1 MPRITI
7 DGLSLEVP
15 EGTTVFAAAQKIGI
29 DIPHL
34 CQDDR
39 LKPFGGCR
47 MCLVSVAGAPHLVSS
62 CNTPVHDGMSVAT
75 RSSEAESS
83 RRETL
88 IELARHSPEAP
99 VRSAPELPLHR
110 YFEEYGIVP
119 AGETP
124 EFDVL
129 KDDSHPYIA
138 IDMTRCIDCMR
149 CVRICGEVAG
159 RFVWQAAGRGERMRI
174 VPDSLTTL
182 AASSCVSCGA
192 CADTCPTGAIID
204 KAVIRDGVP
213 TRWTRTVC
221 PYCGTG
227 CELEA
232 GTKDGKLI
240 ACRPAPDAAVNRGH
254 LCVKGRYAFDY
265 VHAGD
270 RVTDPMIREH
280 GVWRKTTW
288 DEALG
293 FTAALIQRAIGTHG
307 PDSLGFLGSARA
319 TNEENYLLQKLAR
332 VAVGTNNVDCCARVC
347 HTPSAAALK
356 AMLGTGAATNSFDDI
371 EAASLIFV
379 AGANPTECHPIVGD
393 RIRQAKL
400 NGAKLI
406 VADPRLTDLAR
417 VADIHLPV
425 TPGGNVPL
433 FNAMACVLIEE
444 GLVDADFIS
453 RRVAEWDEFRDFIR
467 TQTPETAA
475 PLCGVDAPLIRK
487 AARLYATCKPA
498 FSCHGLGLTEHV
510 QGTEGV
516 MCLINLALLTG
527 NLGKPGTGV
536 NPLRGQNNVQ
546 GAAHMG
552 CDPSQLTG
560 LVPIKDASHRARFA
574 AAWGRDLPES
584 KGLNLLQMVDAA
596 GSGKLKGLWA
606 FGFDLYLTLANMNAT
621 EKALSKLDFVIVQDL
636 FLNETADAFGT
647 VFFPASSSFE
657 KDGTFMNSDRRVQRV
672 RAALPPL
679 GNSRPDWEILKDV
692 ASRLG
697 FEKEFSHPSPEDI
710 WNEIRAVWPGGRGLS
725 YDRIAR
731 ESLHW
736 PCPDATH
743 PGTPVLYEDRFAVG
757 DRASLKRIAYA
768 PTPESVDAAFPF
780 LLTTGRT
787 LFHFNAGTMTR
798 RTPNLEI
805 HCGDFL
811 DMSPADAARL
821 GVKDGE
827 RVRILSRHGKITLP
841 LRIRNGIEPGQLF
854 ATFHE
859 PAARVNRITSP
870 FRDGITLAPE
880 YKVTA
885 VNVRK
890 IGMTDSPPPQDPRK
904 SA

>member
-1 MPRITI
+1 MLRIKI
-7 DGLSLEVP
+7 DDRSCEVP
-15 EGTTVFAAAQKIGI
+15 EGTTIFSAARKIGI

-39 LKPFGGCR
+39 LRPFGGCR
-47 MCLVSVAGAPHLVSS
+47 MCLVTVAGAPHLLAS
-62 CNTPVHDGMSVAT
+62 CNTPVADGMSVAT
-75 RSSEAESS
+75 KSAEAERS
-83 RRETL
+83 RHETL
-88 IELARHSPEAP
+88 TELARHYPEP
-99 VRSAPELPLHR
+99 TVRSTPETPFHR
-110 YFEEYGIVP
+110 YLKEYGLTP
-119 AGETP
+119 AGQPP
-124 EFDVL
+124 EYDVL

-138 IDMTRCIDCMR
+138 VDMALCIDCMR

-192 CADTCPTGAIID
+192 CADTCPTGAIAD
-204 KAVIRDGVP
+204 KSILSHGAP
-213 TRWTRTVC
+213 TKWSRTVC

-232 GTKDGKLI
+232 GTQNGKLI
-240 ACRPAPDAAVNRGH
+240 ACRPAPNAAVNRGH
-254 LCVKGRYAFDY
+254 LCVKGRYAFGY

-270 RVTDPMIREH
+270 RVTEPMIRE
-280 GVWRKTTW
+280 GGAWRKTTW
-288 DEALG
+288 DNALD
-293 FTAALIQRAIGTHG
+293 FVANRIKKAVDSHG
-307 PDSLGFLGSARA
+307 PDCLGFLGSARA
-319 TNEENYLLQKLAR
+319 TNEENYLMQKLAR
-332 VAVGTNNVDCCARVC
+332 VAVGTNNIDCCARVC

-406 VADPRLTDLAR
+406 VADPRKTDLAR
-417 VADIHLPV
+417 IADVHLPV
-425 TPGGNVPL
+425 KPGGNVPL
-433 FNAMACVLIEE
+433 FNAMACTLIEE
-444 GLVDADFIS
+444 GLVDADFIAD
-453 RRVAEWDEFRDFIR
+453 RVAEWDEFHDFIR
-467 TQTPETAA
+467 TQTPEAVEH
-475 PLCGVDAPLIRK
+475 LCGVNAPLIRK
-487 AARLYATCKPA
+487 AARLYATHKPA

-560 LVPIKDASHRARFA
+560 LVPIKDAAHRARFA
-574 AAWGRDLPES
+574 DAWGHPLPRS
-584 KGLNLLQMVDAA
+584 KGLNLLQMIDAA
-596 GSGKLKGLWA
+596 GAGKLKGLWA

-621 EKALSKLDFVIVQDL
+621 KKALANLDFVIVQDL
-636 FLNETADAFGT
+636 FLNETAHAFGT
-647 VFFPASSSFE
+647 VFLPACSSFE
-657 KDGTFMNSDRRVQRV
+657 KDGTFMNADRRVQRV
-672 RAALPPL
+672 RTALPPA
-679 GNSRPDWEILKDV
+679 GNSRPDWKIIKDV
-692 ASRLG
+692 ARRLG
-697 FEKEFSHPSPEDI
+697 FEKEFSHASPERI
-710 WNEIRAVWPGGRGLS
+710 WDEIRSVWPGGRGLS

-736 PCPDATH
+736 PCPDANH
-743 PGTPVLYEDRFAVG
+743 PGTPILYETEFAVG
-757 DRASLKRIAYA
+757 NRAALKRIAFT
-768 PTPESVDAAFPF
+768 PTPESICDKFPF

-798 RTPNLEI
+798 RTPNTEI
-805 HCGDFL
+805 YDGDFI
-811 DMSPADAARL
+811 DMSPEDATRL
-821 GVKDGE
+821 SLQEGE
-827 RVRILSRHGKITLP
+827 RVRVRSRHGQITLP
-841 LRIRNGIEPGQLF
+841 LRIRNDIKTGELF

-859 PAARVNRITSP
+859 PASRVNRITSP
-870 FRDGITLAPE
+870 YRDNVTLAPE

-885 VNVRK
+885 VDVK
-890 IGMTDSPPPQDPRK
+890 K
-904 SA
+904 V